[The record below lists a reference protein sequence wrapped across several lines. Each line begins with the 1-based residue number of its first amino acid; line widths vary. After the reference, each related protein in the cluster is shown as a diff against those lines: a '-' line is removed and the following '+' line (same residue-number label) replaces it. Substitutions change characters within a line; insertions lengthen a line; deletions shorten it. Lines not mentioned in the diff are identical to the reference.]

1 MHPQVPNYASDATH
15 IPDAHLL
22 HDALIAARARTE
34 EILPLLRL
42 WIETN
47 SHSRNV
53 AGANAMGD
61 LLAASLA
68 ETGMNLV
75 RRQGDG
81 VGDHLLWHTDAWSR
95 PGASR
100 VVLVGHHDTVF
111 PPGAFELCE
120 ERGGRLH
127 GPGAVDMKGGL
138 AIGRT
143 ALAALFD
150 AGILHDLPLA
160 FISVA
165 DEEIGSRDSRPFLEK
180 TIRGASAALVL
191 ETGRLHDAIV
201 TRRKGAG
208 GVDVAARGRSAHSGN
223 DHASGLSA
231 IRALCRFVDAAEGL
245 TDYDAGVTV
254 NVGVI
259 SGGEARNTIPDLAR
273 CELDFR
279 FVRQVEG
286 DELMKTL
293 ENLARA
299 EEEASGARLVIEGG
313 VHHPALEKSRASQEL
328 LERYAACA
336 KAAGLGFDEAPL
348 VGGGSDA
355 NIIGSLGVPTIDG
368 LGARGGGL
376 HTRNEQIEIAA
387 LGPKSEALVRFLCI
401 WAREARGDRDS

>member
-1 MHPQVPNYASDATH
+1 M
-15 IPDAHLL
+15 
-22 HDALIAARARTE
+22 HDALIAARRRTE
-34 EILPLLRL
+34 EILPLLRR

-53 AGANAMGD
+53 AGANEMGD
-61 LLAASLA
+61 LLVAALA
-68 ETGMNLV
+68 ETGMRLV
-75 RRQGDG
+75 RRPGNG

-95 PGASR
+95 AEADR

-111 PPGAFELCE
+111 PPGTFELHE
-120 ERGGRLH
+120 ERDGRLH

-143 ALAALFD
+143 ALTALFD
-150 AGILHDLPLA
+150 AGCLHDLPLA

-165 DEEIGSRDSRPFLEK
+165 DEEIGSGDSRPFLED
-180 TIRGASAALVL
+180 TVRGAAAALVL
-191 ETGRLHDAIV
+191 ETGRANDAIV

-208 GVDVAARGRSAHSGN
+208 GLDVRVGGRSAHSGN

-231 IRALCRFVDAAEGL
+231 IRSLCRFVDAAEAL

-254 NVGVI
+254 NVGLI
-259 SGGEARNTIPDLAR
+259 SGGEARNTVPDRAC

-279 FVRQVEG
+279 FVRQAEG
-286 DELMKTL
+286 DEIMKAL
-293 ENLARA
+293 DELARA
-299 EEEASGARLVIEGG
+299 EEGASGASLRVEGG
-313 VHHPALEKSRASQEL
+313 VHHPALEKTRASQEL

-336 KAAGLGFDEAPL
+336 KAAGLGCEEAPL

-355 NIIGSLGVPTIDG
+355 NIIGALGIPTIDG

-376 HTRNEQIEIAA
+376 HTREEQIEIAA
-387 LGPKSEALVRFLCI
+387 LGPKSEALVRFLST
-401 WAREARGDRDS
+401 WDRRR